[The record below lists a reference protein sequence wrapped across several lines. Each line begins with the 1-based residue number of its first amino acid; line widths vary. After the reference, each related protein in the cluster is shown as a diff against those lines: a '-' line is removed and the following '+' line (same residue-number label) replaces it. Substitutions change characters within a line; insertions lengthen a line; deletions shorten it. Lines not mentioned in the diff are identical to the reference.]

1 MNQNSNN
8 YLNNLYTH
16 LNSNQSYYTY
26 SSNINTNTTNTNTIN
41 QSIYDKIFHDFQ
53 YQ

>member
-26 SSNINTNTTNTNTIN
+26 SSNTYSQNIN